1 MTAAPTLCRHPANTA
16 GRDFVVGDLHGCLGP
31 LRALL
36 HDVRFDAARDRL
48 FSVGDLVDRGPES
61 EAALDLLDRPWCH
74 VVRGNHEEVLCLVAR
89 GKLPADAWRG
99 IGGDWGADLP
109 PERLRAHA
117 ARVDTLPLVR
127 VIGDGPG
134 RFNVLHAEFF
144 GPDAALDTGSY
155 APDVRERLIWG
166 RDLVQG
172 LTDPVRQDGLSLTC
186 SGHTPVRAP
195 LRIGAQWFI
204 DTGAFAPAG
213 RLTLVEPRTGKNWS
227 VSQAEARERHAGAW
241 ALP

>member
-1 MTAAPTLCRHPANTA
+1 MSASALLHRHSANLT
-16 GRDFVVGDLHGCLGP
+16 GRDFVVGDLHGCVDA

-36 HDVRFDAARDRL
+36 HEVRFDPARDRL
-48 FSVGDLVDRGPES
+48 FSVGDLVDRGPAS
-61 EAALDLLDRPWCH
+61 ETALELLDRPWCH
-74 VVRGNHEEVLCLVAR
+74 VVRGNHEEVLSLVAR

-109 PERLRAHA
+109 PERLRAYA
-117 ARVDTLPLVR
+117 ARVDALPLVR
-127 VIGDGPG
+127 VIGEGAT

-144 GPDAALDTGSY
+144 GSDADLDTGDY
-155 APDVRERLIWG
+155 PPDVRERLIWG

-172 LTDPVRQDGLSLTC
+172 LVDPGWQAGLSLTC

-195 LRIGAQWFI
+195 QRIGAQWFI

-213 RLTLVEPRTGKNWS
+213 RLTLAEPRTGQTWS
-227 VSQAEARERHAGAW
+227 ITQAAARERGAAAW
-241 ALP
+241 PLP

>member
-1 MTAAPTLCRHPANTA
+1 MSAAPQLRRHAANAA
-16 GRDFVVGDLHGCLGP
+16 GRDFVVGDLHGCLDA

-36 HDVRFDAARDRL
+36 HDVRFDPARDRL
-48 FSVGDLVDRGPES
+48 FCVGDLVDRGPES

-74 VVRGNHEEVLCLVAR
+74 VVRGNHEEVLSLVAR

-99 IGGDWGADLP
+99 IGGDWGVDLP

-117 ARVDTLPLVR
+117 ARVETLPLVR
-127 VIGDGPG
+127 VIGDGPA

-144 GPDAALDTGSY
+144 GSDAELDAGSY
-155 APDVRERLIWG
+155 SAAVRERLIWG

-172 LTDPVRQDGLSLTC
+172 LADPDWQRGLSLTC

-195 LRIGAQWFI
+195 LRIGSQWFI

-213 RLTLVEPRTGKNWS
+213 RLTLVEPRTGASWS
-227 VSQAEARERHAGAW
+227 VSLADARARRAGDW
-241 ALP
+241 PLP